1 MRKVGQ
7 YVGFLL
13 IGLGASVAHAGPI
26 VTTTSGTTTPITGV
40 TTVDFTS
47 GCTGYATCSGDFEI
61 VAGRK
66 EGKYAE
72 PFSDSGNYLTV
83 PRPSAITDG
92 KNPFSATLYLGNG
105 VTANYF
111 GLFWGSLDSYNT
123 IAFLMGNTVVA
134 SFTGSDIAKLGL
146 GLVANGN
153 QSAPA
158 SNAYLNFFFGSDVFN
173 AVRLT
178 STQFAFERATTTRSA
193 LTSPSRARLRCS
205 ASASL
210 ASPCGAVARPPDRAR
225 HFCHETPATAPGF
238 SFAASAFARSRY
250 HARRMTPAC
259 AQVSTLG

>member
-178 STQFAFERATTTRSA
+178 STQFAFESDNHAFGANVPEPGA
-193 LTSPSRARLRCS
+193 LALFGIGLAGLALR
-205 ASASL
+205 
-210 ASPCGAVARPPDRAR
+210 RRR
-225 HFCHETPATAPGF
+225 KTA
-238 SFAASAFARSRY
+238 
-250 HARRMTPAC
+250 
-259 AQVSTLG
+259 